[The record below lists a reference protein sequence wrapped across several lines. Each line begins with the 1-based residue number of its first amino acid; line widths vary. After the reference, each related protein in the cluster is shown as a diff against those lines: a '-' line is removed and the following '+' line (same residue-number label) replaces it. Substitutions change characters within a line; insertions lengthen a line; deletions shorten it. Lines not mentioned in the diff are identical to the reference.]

1 MLESRCGTRLLSA
14 IILMRQSLTE
24 AGEENDMGTY
34 LNPGKQSF
42 QMAVNSGIFVDKTE
56 MIAYLNSVVNTQ
68 QRFVSVSR
76 PRRFG
81 KTMAA
86 DMICAYYDR
95 TEESRELFEKRKLVS
110 CTFDR
115 AREKERAWDEY
126 LGKFDVIR
134 VVMTRFIKKG
144 TSVSKALEKMQRLI
158 IRELKKEYPD
168 VDYFSDDDLI
178 QALDDVYADNR
189 RRVVIVID
197 EWDAVFR
204 ERQNDRDGQ
213 AEYLDFLRDLMKD
226 NSHIAL
232 AYMTG
237 ILPIKKYGKHS
248 ALNMFTEYSMTFP
261 RQIAP
266 YTGFTEKEVR
276 DLCEKYGRD
285 YERIKDWYDG
295 YEVSD
300 IIPPDP
306 DHEKLKV
313 TGGPP
318 KAVKYSLYSPLSV
331 VEAMTTGVIKDYWN
345 KTETYEALA
354 NYIRK
359 DYDGLKD
366 AVALLM
372 DGARLRIDTSAYQN
386 DMTTFSGKDDVLSLL
401 IHLGYLGFDDERSEV
416 FIPNREI
423 LDEFKT
429 STRSEEWDEP
439 LRAYE
444 ASGELL
450 RATWAEDA
458 EKVAELIET
467 AHNCAGNRTYND
479 ETALSYSIQLAY
491 YAAQKYYTTIL
502 ELDTGK
508 GFADIVYLPSPM
520 YPHIPVLLI
529 ELKYDKSAKGAIAQI
544 RRQDYP
550 ARLEHYRG
558 NILLVGVNYDR
569 DVSNVKPE
577 FKHHTCVIEK
587 A

>member
-1 MLESRCGTRLLSA
+1 
-14 IILMRQSLTE
+14 
-24 AGEENDMGTY
+24 
-34 LNPGKQSF
+34 
-42 QMAVNSGIFVDKTE
+42 
-56 MIAYLNSVVNTQ
+56 
-68 QRFVSVSR
+68 
-76 PRRFG
+76 
-81 KTMAA
+81 
-86 DMICAYYDR
+86 
-95 TEESRELFEKRKLVS
+95 
-110 CTFDR
+110 
-115 AREKERAWDEY
+115 
-126 LGKFDVIR
+126 
-134 VVMTRFIKKG
+134 
-144 TSVSKALEKMQRLI
+144 
-158 IRELKKEYPD
+158 
-168 VDYFSDDDLI
+168 
-178 QALDDVYADNR
+178 
-189 RRVVIVID
+189 
-197 EWDAVFR
+197 
-204 ERQNDRDGQ
+204 
-213 AEYLDFLRDLMKD
+213 
-226 NSHIAL
+226 
-232 AYMTG
+232 
-237 ILPIKKYGKHS
+237 
-248 ALNMFTEYSMTFP
+248 
-261 RQIAP
+261 
-266 YTGFTEKEVR
+266 
-276 DLCEKYGRD
+276 
-285 YERIKDWYDG
+285 
-295 YEVSD
+295 
-300 IIPPDP
+300 
-306 DHEKLKV
+306 
-313 TGGPP
+313 
-318 KAVKYSLYSPLSV
+318 
-331 VEAMTTGVIKDYWN
+331 MTTGVIKDYWN

-354 NYIRK
+354 DYIRK